1 MKNPSH
7 LYSPPFVDFML
18 LFLKVKKNIV
28 KPQMH
33 ICHASSCKC
42 TYTQKIVPNYY
53 KKCPYSTGAACVP
66 PQKRLS
72 DGRIALE
79 TPSPHTWDCNFLKPT
94 FTTDSRRGCEKMTR
108 VWTLSLKFSLFHCVH
123 NCICHC
129 SLREQSNATQW
140 MSFGRD
146 CLRMCLIILIF
157 KQYHSLVV
165 QNDFKL
171 LIRTNYLTLMIH
183 RIWMIVWK
191 YCISGDISVWTKVVG
206 PLFGFLP

>member
-1 MKNPSH
+1 
-7 LYSPPFVDFML
+7 
-18 LFLKVKKNIV
+18 
-28 KPQMH
+28 MH

-42 TYTQKIVPNYY
+42 TCTQKIVPNYY
-53 KKCPYSTGAACVP
+53 KMCPYSTGAACVP
-66 PQKRLS
+66 PQKRLP

-129 SLREQSNATQW
+129 LK
-140 MSFGRD
+140 
-146 CLRMCLIILIF
+146 MCLIILIF

-165 QNDFKL
+165 QNNFKF

-183 RIWMIVWK
+183 KIWMIIW
-191 YCISGDISVWTKVVG
+191 KVVG
-206 PLFGFLP
+206 PLFCFLP